1 MQVEFKFPTN
11 HSGFKANAELAERVE
26 GFHLMVNEK
35 LMVEFNPDGLYYICI
50 KLEASRLPELL
61 NELLSEG
68 YLD

>member
-11 HSGFKANAELAERVE
+11 HSGFKANAELADRID
-26 GFHLMVNEK
+26 GHHLMTNEK
-35 LMVEFNPDGLYYICI
+35 LTIGSRSGLYYIC
-50 KLEASRLPELL
+50 LTLNASRLPELL